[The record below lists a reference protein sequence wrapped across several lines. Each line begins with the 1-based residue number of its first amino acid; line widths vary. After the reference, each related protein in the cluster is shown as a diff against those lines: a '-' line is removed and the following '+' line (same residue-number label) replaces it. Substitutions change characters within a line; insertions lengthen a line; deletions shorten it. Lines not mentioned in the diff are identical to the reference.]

1 MLLIV
6 FCLRRNLHE
15 VISRGQDSM
24 RLVPDSGKK
33 ENYKK
38 LIPLMVYLR
47 VIYFIGKWILEQC
60 SSELQQSKSVALLI

>member
-6 FCLRRNLHE
+6 FCLRRKLHE

-38 LIPLMVYLR
+38 LTPLMVYLR

-60 SSELQQSKSVALLI
+60 SSESQ